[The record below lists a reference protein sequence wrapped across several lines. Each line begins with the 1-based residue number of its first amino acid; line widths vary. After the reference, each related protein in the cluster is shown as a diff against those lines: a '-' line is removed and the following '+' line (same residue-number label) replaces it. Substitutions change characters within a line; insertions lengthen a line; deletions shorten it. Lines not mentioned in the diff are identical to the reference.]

1 MAGYSIIIIIIY
13 NLQHIALIFS
23 YFRFISFLLHIFVFA
38 HKQYM
43 ALHIYCTCH
52 DHNIKTEETNKHKKR
67 KYESGF
73 GEEHMNCIHIHSV
86 VVLSY

>member
-43 ALHIYCTCH
+43 GLHIYTH
-52 DHNIKTEETNKHKKR
+52 TTITT
-67 KYESGF
+67 
-73 GEEHMNCIHIHSV
+73 
-86 VVLSY
+86 